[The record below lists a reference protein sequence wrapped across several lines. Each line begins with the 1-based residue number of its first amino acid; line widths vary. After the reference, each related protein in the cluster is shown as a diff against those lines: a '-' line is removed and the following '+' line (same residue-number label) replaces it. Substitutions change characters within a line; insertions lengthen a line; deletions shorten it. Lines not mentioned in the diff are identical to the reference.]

1 MFAKPITKESV
12 RDTLFNFFT
21 NKMENG
27 ESEIERVRCYEDV
40 YCTSDNGIV
49 IDCEDD
55 KQIRLI
61 IQVD

>member
-21 NKMENG
+21 NKMESG

-49 IDCEDD
+49 IDCEDG